1 MSWLARSIANSLRL
15 DGEDE
20 GGPDEEGGATYDVVP
35 PEDPPRD
42 NALSAGDR
50 RSSSDGGGRSSFGEE
65 EDASGVDD
73 RRGVKE
79 DLSELKDSLA
89 RQLWGVASFL
99 APPPPP
105 PPPPPLFPRSGY
117 ESVARGGG
125 ETGQLEP
132 SEEDYHPDFVED
144 AIGITEEVLAF
155 ARDIAHHPETWFD
168 FPLSEEEEFDDFD
181 ISDAQFKHALAVE
194 HLAPRLAAL
203 RIELC
208 PVHMSEEYF
217 WMVYFVLLHSRLSK
231 HDADLLSSSQLAQ
244 ARIMW
249 MHELEK
255 RTKEELPELS
265 LSTEPLYSPHQNFII
280 HSDDELNDR
289 FGNGNASEV
298 VTLVE
303 SHVRRQT
310 ADAKHEIEKHS
321 VNEIEFIDKS
331 VIKEDLAP
339 PELHEKEV
347 IVSSSSITARDY
359 DHDDDDNNDD
369 DDWLKDVSE
378 FIGYSEK
385 SVMGNEEDISFS
397 DLEDDLDHTMPVK
410 YNIPNI
416 PPF

>member
-20 GGPDEEGGATYDVVP
+20 GGPDEEDGATYDVVP
-35 PEDPPRD
+35 PEDPPR
-42 NALSAGDR
+42 NIALSAGDR
-50 RSSSDGGGRSSFGEE
+50 RSSSDGGGRSSFGED
-65 EDASGVDD
+65 EDVYGDDD
-73 RRGVKE
+73 RRGVKD

-125 ETGQLEP
+125 ETGQFGQP
-132 SEEDYHPDFVED
+132 EEDYHPDVVEG

-155 ARDIAHHPETWFD
+155 AKDIAHHPETWLD

-208 PVHMSEEYF
+208 PVHMSEGYF
-217 WMVYFVLLHSRLSK
+217 WMVYFVLLHSRLNK
-231 HDADLLSSSQLAQ
+231 HDADLLSSSQMINLRADFILIFCEENEQEINLTQLAQ

-265 LSTEPLYSPHQNFII
+265 LSTEPLYSPHQNSIM
-280 HSDDELNDR
+280 HSDNECNDR
-289 FGNGNASEV
+289 FGNDPKQ
-298 VTLVE
+298 VTPVE
-303 SHVRRQT
+303 
-310 ADAKHEIEKHS
+310 KHE
-321 VNEIEFIDKS
+321 VEFIDKS

-339 PELHEKEV
+339 ELHEKEM
-347 IVSSSSITARDY
+347 IVSSTSLTAQDY
-359 DHDDDDNNDD
+359 DHDD
-369 DDWLKDVSE
+369 DDWLKDVSD
-378 FIGYSEK
+378 FIGYSDK